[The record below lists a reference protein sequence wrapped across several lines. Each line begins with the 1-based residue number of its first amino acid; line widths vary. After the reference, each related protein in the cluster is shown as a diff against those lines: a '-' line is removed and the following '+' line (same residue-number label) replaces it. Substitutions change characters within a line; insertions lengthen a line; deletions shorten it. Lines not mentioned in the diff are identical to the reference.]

1 MPERRQLQRTER
13 NQAASKSIP
22 PVPAR
27 FDGIQTKVPSAARW
41 EWYLFAGLLV
51 AAATIISVLWMRYQG
66 PRNLSLPYIA
76 ALMLAGTWFGVR
88 PALFAAVAAFLSYN
102 FFLVKPEFDFAFAP
116 ADVLA
121 LTTFLATALLVGG
134 MAGQLSDRARF
145 AKERMIHLAALLS
158 ASRDFSAAGT
168 PANVARNLVD
178 RLKNEAGVESA
189 VWAVGE
195 SGGLLAA
202 SGGAQAAAAQM
213 PVPVHGMHKAETG
226 CQWVPL
232 ETERGVVGTAVIW
245 PSGLRRSAT
254 DRHWIDAILQLGAI
268 ALDRA
273 ALASEIS
280 EAKLVAEKEGL
291 RTALLSSLSH
301 DLRTPISTILASAS
315 SLSANDSQFGPA
327 ARLELAS
334 TIEAEA
340 DRLNLYVSNLLDMTR
355 LESGALALK
364 LTETDPCEAMAAA
377 LERMRRRLAGRRI
390 VRRFENHGWTV
401 LADPILL
408 EQILVNIIEN
418 AVSFSPPGTEIGA
431 TVIADSKEAVLS
443 VTDSG
448 PGVPAGELPH
458 IFEKFFRGRT
468 DRTRRAGVGLGLSVA
483 RGLAEAFDGRI
494 EIESPVKDGRG
505 TRMII
510 RLPVVSQAESCE

>member
-1 MPERRQLQRTER
+1 MT
-13 NQAASKSIP
+13 SI
-22 PVPAR
+22 PAR
-27 FDGIQTKVPSAARW
+27 FDGIQTKAPSAWRW
-41 EWYLFAGLLV
+41 KRYLLAWLLV
-51 AAATIISVLWMRYQG
+51 AAATIVSALWTRFLE
-66 PRNLSLPYIA
+66 PRNLSLTYIA

-134 MAGQLSDRARF
+134 MAGRLSDRARS

-178 RLKNEAGVESA
+178 RLKNEAGVEFA
-189 VWAVGE
+189 VWVAVE

-202 SGGAQAAAAQM
+202 SAGAQAAAARV
-213 PVPVHGMHKAETG
+213 PLPVHGVQRAETG

-232 ETERGVVGTAVIW
+232 TTERGVVGTAAIW
-245 PSGLRRSAT
+245 PSVHRISAT
-254 DRHWIDAILQLGAI
+254 ERHWIDAILQLGAI

-273 ALASEIS
+273 ALAAEIS

-301 DLRTPISTILASAS
+301 DLRTPIATILASAS

-327 ARLELAS
+327 ARLELAG

-355 LESGALALK
+355 LELGALDLK
-364 LTETDPCEAMAAA
+364 LTQVDPCEAMAAA

-390 VRRFENHGWTV
+390 VRRFENHDWTV

-418 AVSFSPPGTEIGA
+418 AVSFSPPECEITA
-431 TVIADSKEAVLS
+431 SVTVDSQEAALS
-443 VTDSG
+443 ITDSG
-448 PGVPAGELPH
+448 PGVPAAELPH
-458 IFEKFFRGRT
+458 VFEKFFRGRT

-494 EIESPVKDGRG
+494 AIESPVKEGRG

-510 RLPVVSQAESCE
+510 RLPVVSPAGTCE